1 MLGAKSL
8 SLLTRIAEPIR
19 NYRANQIL
27 KRIRFFLE
35 SGESMLSV
43 GDGDGYVS
51 LRIQEKTGVE
61 IQGLDILS
69 YPQYRVP
76 GIPLRLYNGNE
87 PIPFPDN
94 SFDVC
99 IGVFVLHHCP
109 NVEFILKEMIRVS
122 SKKLI
127 IVEDVFNNRLE
138 HFFLKFFDLLENRTF
153 SAQMPIPFN
162 FLKLHE
168 WRALFKSLDLQLIHS
183 SQFQALPLPVRN
195 QSFCMYLR
203 T

>member
-1 MLGAKSL
+1 M

-27 KRIRFFLE
+27 KHIHFFLE

-61 IQGLDILS
+61 IQGLDILA
-69 YPQYRVP
+69 YPKYRVP
-76 GIPLRLYNGNE
+76 GIPLRLYDGNE
-87 PIPFPDN
+87 PIPFPDD

-109 NVEFILKEMIRVS
+109 NVGSILKEMMRVS
-122 SKKLI
+122 RKKLI
-127 IVEDVFNNRLE
+127 IIEDVFNNRLE
-138 HFFLKFFDLLENRTF
+138 RFFLKFFDLLENRTF

-162 FLKLHE
+162 FRKLDDWKE
-168 WRALFKSLDLQLIHS
+168 LFKNLDLHLVHT
-183 SQFQALPLPVRN
+183 SQFHALPLPVRN
-195 QSFCMYLR
+195 QSFCMYLES
-203 T
+203 